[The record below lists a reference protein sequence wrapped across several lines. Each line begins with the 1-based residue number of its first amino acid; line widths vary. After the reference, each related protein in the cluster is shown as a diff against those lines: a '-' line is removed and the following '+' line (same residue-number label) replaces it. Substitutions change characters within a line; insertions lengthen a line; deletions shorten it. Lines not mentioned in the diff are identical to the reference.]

1 MHITMLGTG
10 DALVSN
16 IYNTCFVIDDDHE
29 KLLVDAGG
37 GNRILTQLDRA
48 GIALAD
54 IHDLFVTHAHT
65 DHILGVI
72 WVIRVFIQKHLAGKA
87 TGVLNVWSHQ
97 KVLDVLTYNINAM
110 LAGKQ
115 RAQMGQCVIFHLLKN
130 GDEFTIGHTGTDGH
144 PGMQLKA
151 FDILSTKE
159 PQFGFICVLPDGQKL
174 VCLGDEPYNE
184 ANRALCEDADWL
196 MSEAFCKYA
205 DRDKYH
211 PYEKHHSTVRD
222 AALMATDL
230 RARHLILYHTEEDTI
245 LTRKHDYTQ
254 EAAECYAGPIY
265 VPDDLEV
272 IPLD

>member
-10 DALVSN
+10 DALVSK
-16 IYNTCFVIDDDHE
+16 IYNTCFVLDDDHS

-48 GIALAD
+48 GIALTD

-72 WVIRVFIQKHLAGKA
+72 WVIRLFIQRHLAGKA
-87 TGVLNVWSHQ
+87 EGALNVWSHK

-110 LAGKQ
+110 LAKKQ
-115 RAQMGQCVIFHLLKN
+115 RAQIGQCVIFHLLNN
-130 GDEFTIGHTGTDGH
+130 GDEFTIGADSATGY
-144 PGMQLKA
+144 PGMHLKA

-159 PQFGFICVLPDGQKL
+159 PQFGFTCLLPDGQKL

-184 ANRALCEDADWL
+184 ANRALASDADWL

-205 DRDKYH
+205 DRDIYH
-211 PYEKHHSTVRD
+211 PYEKSHSTALD
-222 AALMATDL
+222 AGRNAKSLGV
-230 RARHLILYHTEEDTI
+230 RHLILYHSEEDTI
-245 LTRKHDYTQ
+245 ATRKQAYAEEARQ
-254 EAAECYAGPIY
+254 EFSGDIH

-272 IPLD
+272 IEL